1 MQEVKLGRI
10 KSEAEA
16 PGKINQSFEG
26 KILKKRKSSMDI
38 NEGRKKNMEKVRQEA
53 RGGCGKGEVD
63 KRGN

>member
-1 MQEVKLGRI
+1 MRQRHQ
-10 KSEAEA
+10 
-16 PGKINQSFEG
+16 GKINQSFEG